1 MYADEKREL
10 RLQISQLLADAGLN
24 QGTIKQMVETEIQNK
39 VSRAVEQVLEN
50 MNKQTYSGNYIEKRI
65 TDLLHDT
72 YINNSAFSSV
82 VREELK
88 NRAIKIVLTDVEG
101 LKDG

>member
-24 QGTIKQMVETEIQNK
+24 QGTIKQMVEKEIQNK
-39 VSRAVEQVLEN
+39 VSRAVEQVLKN
-50 MNKQTYSGNYIEKRI
+50 MNKQTYSGNYVESRI
-65 TDLLHDT
+65 TDLLHNT
-72 YINNSAFSSV
+72 YINNSAFSNV